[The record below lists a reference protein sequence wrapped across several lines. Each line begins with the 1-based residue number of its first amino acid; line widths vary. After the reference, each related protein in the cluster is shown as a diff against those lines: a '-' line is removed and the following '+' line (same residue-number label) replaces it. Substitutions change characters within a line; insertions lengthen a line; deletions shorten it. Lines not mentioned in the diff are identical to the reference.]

1 MRLVHFARQNEPA
14 RELSTHARIIES
26 SSRTTIVLKDSGV
39 IPHVLTQILDRFVN
53 GVTLIDP
60 DIDD

>member
-1 MRLVHFARQNEPA
+1 MF
-14 RELSTHARIIES
+14 
-26 SSRTTIVLKDSGV
+26 IVLKDNGV
-39 IPHVLTQILDRFVN
+39 IPRVLTQILDRFVN